1 MENSKSISFDEQ
13 HNSSM
18 RDEQDLLSRSSSFTL
33 HVDRHLP
40 LSPHRTLS
48 SIEAEWNELTVSDGN
63 DHPTTLEEI
72 SEEIDGLI
80 ENLSSL
86 EENSDLPNTPRS
98 IITFSK
104 MVQSEIEKYDSPEST
119 LRFGQDKDQDS
130 KLITS
135 INRIA
140 KLYNLLGKFSSNEMV
155 GPALSATTLVVQRA
169 MTYMEEELRIILED
183 SMSSESEDDYAMIG
197 EETIPNTRRIVSL
210 MISSGYETE
219 CCQVFSVLRRNAF
232 KEAILRQGFEKISI
246 DDVQKMQ
253 WESLEGKIVNWIK
266 VVKYVANVL
275 LPREKKLFDSVFSNE
290 HPSIGEVMF
299 SNLARSA
306 VILFITFTESI
317 STTKRTAERLFKVLD
332 VYDTLTELITATD
345 ETCSNQ
351 CANDLRAELSS
362 VRRRLGEAAVC
373 IFCDL
378 ENSIKNDIAK
388 NPVPGGAVHPL
399 TRYTMNYLWYACDFK
414 DTLEEVFSL
423 HHSNELNIEALGP
436 RRDHHHHRNENTHD
450 EQNNKNQEPKQTPFT
465 AELMTIMTLL
475 DENLETKSKLYKD
488 PSLRYIFLM
497 NNGRYILQK
506 IKESADIHVLLGNDF
521 RRKRSSDLRGYHKS
535 YQRETWSRV
544 LQCLN
549 QEGLQVNG
557 KVQKVV
563 VKERLKSFNQMFD
576 EIHKTQSSWVV
587 SDEQLQ
593 SELRVSIAAVM
604 IPAYRSFLARFGQHI
619 SAGRQYEKYIKY
631 QPEDIETTIEEL
643 FDGNQNL
650 SITRRKN

>member
-1 MENSKSISFDEQ
+1 MENSKSTSFNER
-13 HNSSM
+13 HNSSI
-18 RDEQDLLSRSSSFTL
+18 RDEQDLLSKSSSFTRN
-33 HVDRHLP
+33 VDRHLP

-48 SIEAEWNELTVSDGN
+48 SIEAEWNNLTVSDGN

-86 EENSDLPNTPRS
+86 EENSDLPNIPRS
-98 IITFSK
+98 IVTFSK
-104 MVQSEIEKYDSPEST
+104 MVQLEIEKYDSPEST

-183 SMSSESEDDYAMIG
+183 SMSSESEDEYAMIG
-197 EETIPNTRRIVSL
+197 EETISNMRRIVSL

-253 WESLEGKIVNWIK
+253 WESLEGQIVNWIK

-290 HPSIGEVMF
+290 HPSIGEAMF

-306 VILFITFTESI
+306 VILFITFAESI

-378 ENSIKNDIAK
+378 ENSIKNDIAR

-423 HHSNELNIEALGP
+423 HHSNELNIEELGP
-436 RRDHHHHRNENTHD
+436 RRDHHHHRNENTHE

-475 DENLETKSKLYKD
+475 DENLEAKSKLYKD

-506 IKESADIHVLLGNDF
+506 IKESAEIHLLLGNDF

>member
-1 MENSKSISFDEQ
+1 MENSKSTSFNER
-13 HNSSM
+13 HNSSI
-18 RDEQDLLSRSSSFTL
+18 RDEQDLLSKSSSFTRN
-33 HVDRHLP
+33 VDRHLP

-48 SIEAEWNELTVSDGN
+48 SIEAEWNNLTVSDGN

-86 EENSDLPNTPRS
+86 EENSDLPNIPRS
-98 IITFSK
+98 IVTFSK
-104 MVQSEIEKYDSPEST
+104 MVQLEIEKYDSPEST

-183 SMSSESEDDYAMIG
+183 SMSSESEDEYAMIG
-197 EETIPNTRRIVSL
+197 EETISNMRRIVSL

-253 WESLEGKIVNWIK
+253 WESLEGQIVNWIK

-290 HPSIGEVMF
+290 HPSIGEAMF

-306 VILFITFTESI
+306 VILFITFAESI

-378 ENSIKNDIAK
+378 ENSIKNDIAR

-423 HHSNELNIEALGP
+423 HHSNELNIEELGP
-436 RRDHHHHRNENTHD
+436 RRDHHHHRNENTHE

-506 IKESADIHVLLGNDF
+506 IKESAEIHLLLGNDF